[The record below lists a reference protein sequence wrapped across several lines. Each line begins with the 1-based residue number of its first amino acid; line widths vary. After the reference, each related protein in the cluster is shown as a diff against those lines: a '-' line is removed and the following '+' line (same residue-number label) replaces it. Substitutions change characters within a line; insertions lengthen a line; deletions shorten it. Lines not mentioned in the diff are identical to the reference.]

1 MLASGE
7 DCICMAETKRA
18 VERPLSPHLGIYRM
32 QITML
37 MSIVHRIT
45 GGALYF
51 GTLLLAAWLISAAM
65 GERPFAAVNALFGH
79 PLGKLV
85 LFGYTWALFHHMLG
99 GMRHLLWDTG
109 RGLQPQVRRHVS
121 AGSPSWARS
130 SLTVAL
136 WAVGPLA
143 AGRPADMSLRT
154 PLAKVRG
161 LGSAKEGTDHF
172 WKQRVTAVANIFL
185 VSLPDRPAGQARRR
199 RPRHREARAGQAA
212 ECHPAAAAGAVR
224 ASCTCG

>member
-1 MLASGE
+1 
-7 DCICMAETKRA
+7 MAETKRT

-51 GTLLLAAWLISAAM
+51 GTILLAAWLVSAAM
-65 GERPFAAVNALFGH
+65 GERAFSGVNALFGH

-85 LFGYTWALFHHMLG
+85 LFGYTWAVAHHMLG

-109 RGLQPQVRRHVS
+109 RGLEPRS
-121 AGSPSWARS
+121 ADILGWLTILGSL

-136 WAVGPLA
+136 WAVGLW
-143 AGRPADMSLRT
+143 LRG
-154 PLAKVRG
+154 G
-161 LGSAKEGTDHF
+161 L
-172 WKQRVTAVANIFL
+172 
-185 VSLPDRPAGQARRR
+185 
-199 RPRHREARAGQAA
+199 
-212 ECHPAAAAGAVR
+212 
-224 ASCTCG
+224 